1 MKKEL
6 YTFTPEGQPH
16 RTVIR
21 RYTELDFDGLIKIQ
35 AECFPPPFPP
45 ELWWNKEQL
54 SNHVSLFPE
63 GALCVEV
70 DGELA
75 GSMTG
80 LVVAYDADHP
90 QHTWAEITNEGY
102 IRNHNPQG
110 NSLYV
115 VDISVSP
122 RYRKLGLGKWM
133 MQTMYEVVVQLG
145 LERLLGGGRM
155 SGYYKWAEQYTPLQY
170 LEEVLA
176 GRLKDPVIT
185 FLLRSGRTPVA
196 VLDGYLE
203 DEESLNHAVLME
215 WRNPFKCADMDMG
228 AADKDPAFNKGGRC
242 RKNVNRE

>member
-1 MKKEL
+1 MIKEL

-21 RYTELDFDGLIKIQ
+21 RYTERDFDGLIGIQ
-35 AECFPPPFPP
+35 AECFPPPFPS

-54 SNHVSLFPE
+54 ANHVSLFPE

-70 DGELA
+70 EGELA

-80 LVVAYDADHP
+80 LVVAYDEGHP
-90 QHTWAEITNEGY
+90 QHTWAEITDEGY
-102 IRNHNPQG
+102 IRTHNPQG

-155 SGYYKWAEQYTPLQY
+155 SGYYKWADRLTPQQY

-185 FLLRSGRTPVA
+185 FLLRCGRSPVA
-196 VLDGYLE
+196 VLDNYLE

-215 WRNPFKCADMDMG
+215 WRNPFLNGEGIDG
-228 AADKDPAFNKGGRC
+228 AR
-242 RKNVNRE
+242 

>member
-21 RYTELDFDGLIKIQ
+21 RYTERDFEGLIKIQ
-35 AECFPPPFPP
+35 AECFPPPFPS

-54 SNHVSLFPE
+54 ANHVSLFPE

-70 DGELA
+70 EGELA

-90 QHTWAEITNEGY
+90 QHTWAEITDEGY

-155 SGYYKWAEQYTPLQY
+155 SGYYAQADRFTPQQY

-185 FLLRSGRTPVA
+185 FLLRCGRTPVA
-196 VLDGYLE
+196 VLDNYLE

-215 WRNPFKCADMDMG
+215 WRNPFRNAE
-228 AADKDPAFNKGGRC
+228 RI
-242 RKNVNRE
+242 